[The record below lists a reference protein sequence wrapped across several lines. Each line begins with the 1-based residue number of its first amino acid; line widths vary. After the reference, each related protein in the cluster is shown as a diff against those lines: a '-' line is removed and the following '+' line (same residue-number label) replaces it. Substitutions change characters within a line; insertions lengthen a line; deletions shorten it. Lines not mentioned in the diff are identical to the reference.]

1 MKKTMKKENVQMVV
15 LASRSPRRVELLKQ
29 IGIDCMV
36 LPADVDESVQA
47 DESPTDYVMRLAEQK
62 ALAVSKS
69 IKSDYTYMPIVSADT
84 TVVINGEVLGKP
96 ENDEDALQMLKKLS
110 GKKHEVHT
118 AVAVYL
124 RKKIKVILNTTI
136 VDMMPLTQAMIDAY
150 IVTGEHRDKAGGYG
164 IQGNAGAWVKHIEG
178 SYTGVMGL
186 PLFETLQLINK
197 ITAKKI

>member
-1 MKKTMKKENVQMVV
+1 MEKSVKKENVQMVV

-36 LPADVDESVQA
+36 LPADVNESAQA
-47 DESPTDYVMRLAEQK
+47 DESPVDYVMRLAEQK

-69 IKSDYTYMPIVSADT
+69 IKSDYTYLPIVSADT
-84 TVVINGEVLGKP
+84 TVVINSEVLGKP

-124 RKKIKVILNTTI
+124 RKKIKVILSTTI
-136 VDMMPLTQAMIDAY
+136 VDMMPLTQAMMDAY
-150 IVTGEHRDKAGGYG
+150 IVTGEHRDKAGSYG

-186 PLFETLQLINK
+186 PLYETLQLINK
-197 ITAKKI
+197 ITAK